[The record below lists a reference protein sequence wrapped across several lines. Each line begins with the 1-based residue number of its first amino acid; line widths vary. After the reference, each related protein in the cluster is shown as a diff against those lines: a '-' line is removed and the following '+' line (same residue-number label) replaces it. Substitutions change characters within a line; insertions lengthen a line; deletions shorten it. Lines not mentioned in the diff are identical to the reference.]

1 MKISAI
7 LIALL
12 LAFGLQAQVYQLP
25 EVDKAPVFAKG
36 KMNSAE
42 FLKYYQQYPQSAHD
56 AGVQGTVTIEYTID
70 STGMVNHP
78 KIKKSVS
85 PVLDQEAL
93 RLASLMPFYSPAQKG
108 GQNVAVK
115 LQFQVPFVLNEGK
128 VVAVSNPAPV
138 VAQSNEPKNPLYVVN
153 DKILQENS
161 NINPEDIKKI
171 RIVKGQKAID
181 LYGIRAKDGLIMIET
196 K

>member
-1 MKISAI
+1 MKTST
-7 LIALL
+7 LLLTLL
-12 LAFGLQAQVYQLP
+12 LALGLQAQVYQLP

-42 FLKYYQQYPQSAHD
+42 FLKYYQQYPKAEHD
-56 AGVQGTVTIEYTID
+56 AGVQGTVIIEYTVD
-70 STGMVNHP
+70 STGMVINP
-78 KIKKSVS
+78 KVKNGVS
-85 PVLDQEAL
+85 TALDQEAL

-108 GQNVAVK
+108 GQDVAVK
-115 LQFQVPFVLNEGK
+115 LQFQVPFVLNGSK
-128 VVAVSNPAPV
+128 VVATNPTPV
-138 VAQSNEPKNPLYVVN
+138 MTTNNEVKNPLYVVN

-171 RIVKGQKAID
+171 RVVKGQKAID
-181 LYGIRAKDGLIMIET
+181 LYGMRAKDGLIMIET